1 VTWQADGFTGLL
13 PSTESSAPGLRVC
26 VARRS
31 SGPTP
36 SAVSLC
42 ASGSWVVLRR
52 DGEGGSGMPTV
63 LPGFLPPACHFRYSC
78 VTSWRC
84 RGDDNW
90 VLPAV
95 GVVRV

>member
-1 VTWQADGFTGLL
+1 V
-13 PSTESSAPGLRVC
+13 
-26 VARRS
+26 VAKVR
-31 SGPTP
+31 
-36 SAVSLC
+36 
-42 ASGSWVVLRR
+42 
-52 DGEGGSGMPTV
+52 
-63 LPGFLPPACHFRYSC
+63 PAGVRHFRYSC